1 MALQPAFFNNTLNV
15 IDDVTNQV
23 ILRQPFKPTSTGEQ
37 LPWQDAQEATDW
49 WETQKSL
56 YTHIDGSIPSPTE

>member
-15 IDDVTNQV
+15 IDDTTNQLV
-23 ILRQPFKPTSTGEQ
+23 VVQPFKPTSTGEQ
-37 LPWQDAQEATDW
+37 VEWQDSAEAMAW

-56 YTHIDGSIPSPTE
+56 YTHYDVPGTPTE